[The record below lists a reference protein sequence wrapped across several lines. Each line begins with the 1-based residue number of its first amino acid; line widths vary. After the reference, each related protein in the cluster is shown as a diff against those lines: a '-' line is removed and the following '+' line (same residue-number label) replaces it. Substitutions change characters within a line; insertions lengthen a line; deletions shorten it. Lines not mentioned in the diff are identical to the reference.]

1 MSVTDAQEK
10 LGLTRQDEP
19 LGVMAVRLLPHQ
31 IIGVAW
37 MVEQEKDV
45 EKNGG
50 ILADAMGD

>member
-19 LGVMAVRLLPHQ
+19 LDGMAVRLLPHQ